1 MKTKNKILNV
11 IPIVF
16 ILSLL
21 ISFITSLYFNNKL
34 KAQLI
39 ERDNTIKVL
48 LRRDS
53 LLHQIID
60 LKTDSTGQY
69 EYFVT
74 MRRNGEILKYNEM
87 YEYADSMHKIV
98 NQLIYND
105 KTKQGIIDAYNDLV
119 SSYNDIFFD
128 YTIYK
133 AALSN
138 IQREY
143 GIKYKVD
150 TISDKHEK
158 KIAVSLEHV
167 NKLDSALS
175 IFNHYKDKIKRIG
188 YKNGVIISE
197 IEIIS
202 VK

>member
-74 MRRNGEILKYNEM
+74 MRKNGEILKYNEM

-105 KTKQGIIDAYNDLV
+105 KTKQGIIDAYNDIV
-119 SSYNDIFFD
+119 SSYNDILFD

-133 AALSN
+133 AALSH
-138 IQREY
+138 IQNEY

-150 TISDKHEK
+150 TISDKHGN

-175 IFNHYKDKIKRIG
+175 IFNHYKDKIKKIE
-188 YKNGVIISE
+188 YKDGVIISE
-197 IEIIS
+197 IQIIS